1 MYIGTLHI
9 VVCLYTQGISY
20 SRGGQ
25 GRCMNKDIDMYSLPG
40 ADPRSSYIRS
50 KHTYIERKREET
62 REIFSDRE
70 IEEEING

>member
-1 MYIGTLHI
+1 
-9 VVCLYTQGISY
+9 
-20 SRGGQ
+20 
-25 GRCMNKDIDMYSLPG
+25 MNKDIDMYSLPG